1 MNITARNISKS
12 YKRKGTSGEVQVLCS
27 TDIDLESGKICLING
42 RSGSGKS
49 TLLNILSGLLCASG
63 GTVHYDGTDIYKL
76 SDTELSLLRCRQT
89 GYIPQVQS
97 AVGTLTVRENIL
109 LPSAVIGKG
118 KDRFAADGLLE
129 RFGLTELADARPGSL
144 SGGELRRL
152 SIARAFVNSSGG
164 ELRRLSIVRAL
175 VNSPQAIFADEP
187 TNDLDDENSRLVF
200 EQLRKAADSGAAV
213 VIVSHDRLAQ
223 EYADVVYC
231 MQKGSLN
238 REKGRI

>member
-129 RFGLTELADARPGSL
+129 RFGLTELADARPDSL
-144 SGGELRRL
+144 
-152 SIARAFVNSSGG
+152 SGG

-200 EQLRKAADSGAAV
+200 EQLRKAADGGAAV

>member
-1 MNITARNISKS
+1 MIITARNISKS
-12 YKRKGTSGEVQVLCS
+12 YKRKGISGEVQVLCS
-27 TDIDLESGKICLING
+27 TDIDLESGKVCLING

-63 GTVHYDGTDIYKL
+63 GTVHYDSTDIYKL

-152 SIARAFVNSSGG
+152 SIARAFVNS
-164 ELRRLSIVRAL
+164 
-175 VNSPQAIFADEP
+175 PQAIFADEP

-200 EQLRKAADSGAAV
+200 EQLRKAADGGAAV

-231 MQKGSLN
+231 MQQGSLS

>member
-1 MNITARNISKS
+1 MVITARNISKS
-12 YKRKGTSGEVQVLCS
+12 YKRKGISGEVQVLCS
-27 TDIDLESGKICLING
+27 TDIDLESGKVCLING

-63 GTVHYDGTDIYKL
+63 GTVHYDSTDVYKL

-118 KDRFAADGLLE
+118 KDRYAADGLLE
-129 RFGLTELADARPGSL
+129 RFGLTGLADARPGSL

-152 SIARAFVNSSGG
+152 SIARAF
-164 ELRRLSIVRAL
+164 

-200 EQLRKAADSGAAV
+200 EQLRKAADGGAAV

-231 MQKGSLN
+231 MQQGSLN
-238 REKGRI
+238 SEKGQL

>member
-1 MNITARNISKS
+1 MIITARNISKS
-12 YKRKGTSGEVQVLCS
+12 YKRKGISGEVQVLCS
-27 TDIDLESGKICLING
+27 TDIDLESGKVCLING

-63 GTVHYDGTDIYKL
+63 GTVHYDSTDVYKL

-152 SIARAFVNSSGG
+152 SIARAFVNS
-164 ELRRLSIVRAL
+164 
-175 VNSPQAIFADEP
+175 PQAIFADEP

-200 EQLRKAADSGAAV
+200 EQLRKAADGGAAV

-231 MQKGSLN
+231 MQQGSLS

>member
-27 TDIDLESGKICLING
+27 TDIDLESGKICLISG

-76 SDTELSLLRCRQT
+76 SDKELSLLRCSRT

-97 AVGTLTVRENIL
+97 AVGTLTVRENVL

-129 RFGLTELADARPGSL
+129 RFGLTELADARPDSL
-144 SGGELRRL
+144 
-152 SIARAFVNSSGG
+152 SGG

-175 VNSPQAIFADEP
+175 VNLPQAIFADEP

-200 EQLRKAADSGAAV
+200 EQLRKAADGGAAV
-213 VIVSHDRLAQ
+213 VIVSHDRLAK

>member
-1 MNITARNISKS
+1 MIITARNISKS
-12 YKRKGTSGEVQVLCS
+12 YKRKGISGEVQVLCS
-27 TDIDLESGKICLING
+27 TDIDLESGKVCLING

-63 GTVHYDGTDIYKL
+63 GTVHYDSTDVYKL

-129 RFGLTELADARPGSL
+129 RFGMTELADARPGSL

-152 SIARAFVNSSGG
+152 SIARAF
-164 ELRRLSIVRAL
+164 

-200 EQLRKAADSGAAV
+200 EQLRKAADGGAAV

-231 MQKGSLN
+231 MQQGSLS

>member
-12 YKRKGTSGEVQVLCS
+12 YKRKGISGEVQVLCS
-27 TDIDLESGKICLING
+27 TDIDLESGKVCLISG

-49 TLLNILSGLLCASG
+49 TLLNILSGLLCTSG

-97 AVGTLTVRENIL
+97 AVGTLTVRENVL

-129 RFGLTELADARPGSL
+129 RFGLTELADARPDSL

-152 SIARAFVNSSGG
+152 SIARA
-164 ELRRLSIVRAL
+164 L
-175 VNSPQAIFADEP
+175 VNLPQAIFADEP

-200 EQLRKAADSGAAV
+200 EQLRKAADGGAAV

-231 MQKGSLN
+231 MQQGSLN